1 MSSYKVKYNFKWALA
16 PMCQGDYGTAED
28 ECCSAVKPIL
38 TQWGLVPSFTTSD
51 LGEVGKRELYR
62 EQGTGERR
70 LLHKENFSTYKRRIP
85 TALQGLCSGVAKL
98 EEFTLHVLPKYG

>member
-1 MSSYKVKYNFKWALA
+1 
-16 PMCQGDYGTAED
+16 MCQGDYGTAED

-62 EQGTGERR
+62 EQGTGNAVVVVFQRTKRENQEEEEE
-70 LLHKENFSTYKRRIP
+70 KEDCFTKRTLVHTKGAFQQPYKGY
-85 TALQGLCSGVAKL
+85 AV
-98 EEFTLHVLPKYG
+98 E

>member
-1 MSSYKVKYNFKWALA
+1 MRH
-16 PMCQGDYGTAED
+16 GDYGTAED

-62 EQGTGERR
+62 EQGT
-70 LLHKENFSTYKRRIP
+70 L
-85 TALQGLCSGVAKL
+85 
-98 EEFTLHVLPKYG
+98 

>member
-1 MSSYKVKYNFKWALA
+1 MTPLYTLLDYEEAVIHKTHEVKYDFRWAST

-62 EQGTGERR
+62 EQGT
-70 LLHKENFSTYKRRIP
+70 LY
-85 TALQGLCSGVAKL
+85 
-98 EEFTLHVLPKYG
+98 

>member
-1 MSSYKVKYNFKWALA
+1 
-16 PMCQGDYGTAED
+16 MCHGDYGTAED

-62 EQGTGERR
+62 EQGTG
-70 LLHKENFSTYKRRIP
+70 NAVVVVF
-85 TALQGLCSGVAKL
+85 
-98 EEFTLHVLPKYG
+98 